1 MPMCAFFRFDKQF
14 LLVGNQT
21 AVGKINRPAVGF
33 FQSADHTKR
42 RRFAAAAGA
51 EQGKEFAFFDLEIDA
66 IDRYH
71 PVESLIEILNA

>member
-1 MPMCAFFRFDKQF
+1 MPFLRLDEEF
-14 LLVGNQT
+14 LLIGNQA

-33 FQSADHTKR
+33 FQSADHTQR

-51 EQGKEFAFFDLEIDA
+51 EQGKELAFFDLEIDA

-71 PVESLIEILNA
+71 PVEGFVEILNA